1 MLKRING
8 KEDDS
13 GARVN
18 ICEANF
24 PAPFKSGLEYG
35 SPARGAWNI
44 VHTAM
49 LVPDGHQIYICAAGC
64 LRGVVLTAA
73 EMKAEHR
80 FSSISVREN
89 NFIKGDMEE
98 LIINGVSDVIERL
111 PVRPPAVLVYTS
123 CVHHFI
129 GCDLG
134 LVYRQLRERY
144 PDIDFARCYMDPTM
158 RKRGLNP
165 DEETR
170 VSIFQLLKSRSFE
183 KHHINIVGNDLS
195 IDESSEL
202 HKMLRA
208 ANCKVSDL
216 TLCKTY
222 EEFQKMASAELNIVT
237 YPPARAA
244 AKDLKKR
251 LGQEWLYLP
260 LSYKYAEIE
269 SNMKKL
275 AEALNIEAPSYP
287 NEIEKCES
295 ALRRAAELLGD
306 TPIAIDYSATPRPVG
321 LARLLSEYGMRVERI
336 YLDAFNGEEKEDFKW
351 LRENCPHIDI
361 YATVNV
367 KMRFLERSTD
377 RKIVAIGQKAA
388 YFTGTEYF
396 VNMIEG
402 GGMYGFDGI
411 CKLAEMIEDAY
422 MNTKDVR
429 NIIQIK
435 GWGCGVCS

>member
-8 KEDDS
+8 REDDR

-18 ICEANF
+18 ICEVNF
-24 PAPFKSGLEYG
+24 SAPFKSGLEYG

-49 LVPDGHQIYICAAGC
+49 LVPGGHQIYVCAAGC

-89 NFIKGDMEE
+89 NFIRGDMEK
-98 LIINGVSDVIERL
+98 LIIDGVSDVIERL
-111 PVRPPAVLVYTS
+111 PSRPPAILLYTS
-123 CVHHFI
+123 CVHHFM
-129 GCDLG
+129 GCDLAS
-134 LVYRQLRERY
+134 VYRQLREKY

-170 VSIFQLLKSRSFE
+170 VSIFQLLKPKAFE
-183 KHHINIVGNDLS
+183 KHHVNIVGNDLS

-202 HKMLRA
+202 HKLLRLG
-208 ANCKVSDL
+208 NCKVSDL
-216 TLCKTY
+216 TLCKSY
-222 EEFQKMASAELNIVT
+222 DEFQEMSSAELNIVT
-237 YPPARAA
+237 FPPARAA
-244 AKDLKKR
+244 AKDMEKR
-251 LGQEWLYLP
+251 LGQKCLYLP
-260 LSYKYAEIE
+260 LSYGYDEIE
-269 SNMKKL
+269 DNMKKL
-275 AEALNIEAPSYP
+275 AEELNIEVP
-287 NEIEKCES
+287 NYVHERESCET
-295 ALRRAAELLGD
+295 ALWKISGLFGD

-321 LARLLSEYGMRVERI
+321 LARLLSEHGMRVERI
-336 YLDAFNGEEKEDFKW
+336 YLDSFNGEEQKDFEW
-351 LRENCPHIDI
+351 LREHCPYIDI

-377 RKIVAIGQKAA
+377 RKTVAIGQKAA
-388 YFTGTEYF
+388 YFTGTQYF

-411 CKLAEMIEDAY
+411 CRLVEMLEDAY
-422 MNTKDVR
+422 MHPKETR